1 MSITT
6 YAELQTAV
14 ADWLLR
20 TDLTSITPDF
30 ITLAEADMQRKLRTY
45 QMETRLSVSYDEQFE
60 DLPADWLETVSLY
73 LSDAT
78 GPHQVDLISRAEMLE
93 RRYNTA
99 DTGGLPKFY
108 AVAGTQIELFP
119 TPDEAYSGELLYIQK
134 IPVLSVSNTTNWLL
148 TAAPD
153 AYLYGALLQSA
164 PYLKDDERVPMWATA
179 YDNALTSL
187 QLASD
192 RSKSSG
198 SGLRMKI
205 RGLS

>member
-164 PYLKDDERVPMWATA
+164 PYLKDDERVPLWATA